1 MIRVMIVEDDV
12 LFRQNIE
19 GLLDWNALGFILCA
33 SCIHGADALNRM
45 EETAPDLVLTDIS
58 MPQMNGIELIRAIRK
73 SYPLVR
79 ILVLSSYD
87 DFDFVKEAMKLGADD
102 YILKHELSGTMD
114 QFLGILREIKGKLS
128 FSSSDGMQAED
139 SERQL
144 LLDTLMMR
152 VVNGSMTDPA
162 KIESRLRRL
171 MVFFPFD
178 RYMTAVIYARKA
190 LAVIDISEGGCVPS
204 AETGKYGS
212 FHNRVLRL
220 AQPAS
225 QTCMVFMRNDYTAV
239 SLIRV
244 AGVFSQSRLEAIV
257 RTSLGDLLRGDFEVC
272 IGVSRPTGGLSSVSK
287 SYEQACCAAEDGFL
301 YDVNTCS
308 YYARVEK
315 ECLPNEFL
323 GLLDT
328 LPELLNS
335 RDSKRLNQWSAAL
348 VQCVYT
354 LRPCKPVFEQ
364 LCGQLNT
371 VLAKWASAHHLDI
384 GDLVGFHA
392 LPSAAMAKSRDRTVM
407 ERYLNECFSHIT
419 AELLQVP
426 LTSNLHIRRVIAY
439 IGSHYNQPIGL
450 RNISEDLELSENY
463 LSNLFKQETG
473 LRLVE
478 YLNEVRL
485 HHAIQMVT
493 NTNQRVY
500 EIAVACGFQSEAYF
514 CRMFKDKTGISPI
527 ERRKQLR
534 QSPSIG

>member
-19 GLLDWNALGFILCA
+19 GMLDWNALGFTLCA

-45 EETAPDLVLTDIS
+45 EESAPDLVLTDIS
-58 MPQMNGIELIRAIRK
+58 MPQMNGIELIRAIRQ

-102 YILKHELSGTMD
+102 YILKHELSGAMD

-128 FSSSDGMQAED
+128 FVSSDGLQAEE

-152 VVNGSMTDPA
+152 VVNGSMTDAA

-190 LAVIDISEGGCVPS
+190 LAVMDISAEQCVPW
-204 AETGKYGS
+204 AENGKFGR
-212 FHNRVLRL
+212 FHDRVLRL

-225 QTCMVFMRNDYTAV
+225 QTCMVFMLNDYTAV

-244 AGVFSQSRLEAIV
+244 AGVFSQSRLEAMV
-257 RTSLGDLLRGDFEVC
+257 RTSLRDLLLEDFELC
-272 IGVSRPTGGLSSVSK
+272 IGISRPVSGLSAVSK

-301 YDVNTCS
+301 YDVNVCS
-308 YYARVEK
+308 YYARIEK
-315 ECLPNEFL
+315 GCLPNEFVR
-323 GLLDT
+323 LLDR
-328 LPELLNS
+328 LPELLDS
-335 RDSKRLNQWSAAL
+335 RDSNRLNQWSAAF
-348 VQCVYT
+348 VQRVYT
-354 LRPCKPVFEQ
+354 LRPCKPLFEQ

-371 VLAKWASAHHLDI
+371 ILTKWASAHHLDMQNLI
-384 GDLVGFHA
+384 GFDA
-392 LPSAAMAKSRDRTVM
+392 LPSAAMAKSQNRTVM
-407 ERYLNECFSHIT
+407 ECYLNECFSHIT
-419 AELLQVP
+419 AEILQVP
-426 LTSNLHIRRVIAY
+426 LTSNLHIRKVLAY

-493 NTNQRVY
+493 QTNLRVY

-514 CRMFKDKTGISPI
+514 CRMFKEKTGISPI
-527 ERRKQLR
+527 ERRKQLT
-534 QSPSIG
+534 